1 MQILL
6 ATMIIVLISSMNVFG
21 QDVATSERIEIE
33 SHPTKVTAYRGR
45 AWVERAV
52 SKALQPGLYRLVF
65 SNLPPR
71 WQSDSVQA
79 RVSGPA
85 KVVGID
91 TMTRQVSTPPSNLK
105 ELVDAV
111 KAAQRS
117 VQNARDD
124 VAVTDASIAYLQ
136 TMMSKAASGEQ
147 QNAGTAS
154 LDIESV
160 QKQME
165 FFSEQMRMRLQA
177 RLEGAEDLD
186 ARQRALDVA
195 ESNLNKAG
203 GAVRTERLAVVEI
216 AVTEAGNV
224 DATLGYLVSN
234 ANWQPRYDVRGDLDG
249 GIVSVEY
256 GAEVFQ
262 QSGEDWSDV
271 TLVLSTAQP
280 SQAANP
286 PTMYPVYVDVR
297 IPPPSAGPSAKR
309 GGSRGGGTASFG
321 RDSMVSGGIAEGEVE
336 EWYASDAQVQ
346 GSGSS
351 VTFTLPRR
359 MTVETDSES
368 AQRTRIAQFDAE
380 VDFTFVAVPAMTEQV
395 YLRGRFKNSS
405 DYQLLPGSAGIFMN
419 GDYVGPTNLG
429 STAPGAKME
438 LYFGAD
444 PSLEANRTML
454 TKNTG
459 TTGVFGGWLT
469 TSYQFVIKVDN
480 GSSRPV
486 KMELWDRRPVSRSE
500 QIEVSLLNVAP
511 SLSTD
516 ARYIADD
523 LPKGLLR
530 WDLTVPANRT
540 GDNAFSVTYD
550 LQVERKADVEMTPLP
565 D

>member
-1 MQILL
+1 ME
-6 ATMIIVLISSMNVFG
+6 
-21 QDVATSERIEIE
+21 VA
-33 SHPTKVTAYRGR
+33 
-45 AWVERAV
+45 
-52 SKALQPGLYRLVF
+52 
-65 SNLPPR
+65 
-71 WQSDSVQA
+71 QA
-79 RVSGPA
+79 H
-85 KVVGID
+85 
-91 TMTRQVSTPPSNLK
+91 
-105 ELVDAV
+105 
-111 KAAQRS
+111 
-117 VQNARDD
+117 
-124 VAVTDASIAYLQ
+124 
-136 TMMSKAASGEQ
+136 
-147 QNAGTAS
+147 
-154 LDIESV
+154 
-160 QKQME
+160 
-165 FFSEQMRMRLQA
+165 
-177 RLEGAEDLD
+177 
-186 ARQRALDVA
+186 
-195 ESNLNKAG
+195 LNKAG
-203 GAVRTERLAVVEI
+203 GAARTERQAVVEI
-216 AVTEAGNV
+216 AVTAAGEV
-224 DATLGYLVSN
+224 HTSLGYVVSK
-234 ANWQPRYDVRGDLDG
+234 ANWAPRYDVRGDLEG
-249 GIVSVEY
+249 GTVTVEY

-262 QSGEDWSDV
+262 QSGEDWTDV

-286 PTMYPVYVDVR
+286 PAINPVYVDVR
-297 IPPPSAGPSAKR
+297 VPTPPAGPSAKR
-309 GGSRGGGTASFG
+309 GGSRGGGAASFG

-395 YLRGRFKNSS
+395 YLRGRFENSS

-480 GSSRPV
+480 GSSRAV

-500 QIEVSLLNVAP
+500 QIEVSVLNP
-511 SLSTD
+511 TPPLSTD
-516 ARYIADD
+516 AQYVAAEQQQ
-523 LPKGLLR
+523 GLLR
-530 WDLTVPANRT
+530 WDIEVPAHST
-540 GDNAFSVTYD
+540 GADAIAVSYG
-550 LQVERKADVEMTPLP
+550 LQVDRKADVEMTPLP

>member
-1 MQILL
+1 MQKLL
-6 ATMIIVLISSMNVFG
+6 ATMIIVLISTMNVSG
-21 QDVATSERIEIE
+21 QDVAASQRIEIE
-33 SHPTKVTAYRGR
+33 SQPTKVTAYRGR

-52 SKALQPGLYRLVF
+52 SQALQPGLYRLVF

-71 WQSDSVQA
+71 WQPESVQA

-111 KAAQRS
+111 KVAQRS

-136 TMMSKAASGEQ
+136 AMMSKAASGEQ

-195 ESNLNKAG
+195 ESNLDKAG

-216 AVTEAGNV
+216 AVTEAGSV

-249 GIVSVEY
+249 GTVSVEY

-262 QSGEDWSDV
+262 QSGEDWSNV
-271 TLVLSTAQP
+271 MLVLSTAQP

-286 PTMYPVYVDVR
+286 PTMHPVYVDVR
-297 IPPPSAGPSAKR
+297 IPPPPSGPSAKR
-309 GGSRGGGTASFG
+309 SGSRGGGGAFAV
-321 RDSMVSGGIAEGEVE
+321 DSMVGRGITEGEAQ
-336 EWYASDAQVQ
+336 EWYGSNAQIQ
-346 GSGSS
+346 GGGSS
-351 VTFTLPRR
+351 VTFMLPRR
-359 MTVETDSES
+359 MTVETDSDS
-368 AQRTRIAQFDAE
+368 AQRTRIADFNAE
-380 VDFTFVAVPAMTEQV
+380 IDFTFVAMPTMTEQV
-395 YLRGRFKNSS
+395 YLRGRFVNASK
-405 DYQLLPGSAGIFMN
+405 YQLLPGSAGIFMG
-419 GDYVGPTNLG
+419 GDYVGPTNLS
-429 STAPGAKME
+429 STAPGARME

-444 PSLEANRTML
+444 PSLEATRSMQA
-454 TKNTG
+454 KNTG

-486 KMELWDRRPVSRSE
+486 KMELWDRRPVSRSDE
-500 QIEVSLLNVAP
+500 IDVSLLDVVP

-523 LPKGLLR
+523 QPKGLLR

-540 GDNAFSVTYD
+540 GDNAFTVTYD
-550 LQVERKADVEMTPLP
+550 LKVERKADVEMTPLP